1 MTTVDRVDK
10 TAIALPSTRISQA
23 TAVEQSR
30 AVAEVQA
37 AVFVAQQY
45 PRMVQAAIASMRESC
60 AQQALAERA
69 FYKFPRGGTTV
80 AGESIHL
87 ARELARCWSNIQYG
101 IVELSRDDAAGQSE
115 MSAWAWD
122 VQANTRVSN
131 TFIAPHKRDKRGGAE
146 KLVDLREVYENN
158 ANLGARRVRECIFAV
173 LPPFFI
179 EEAKELCVKT
189 LSDGGGKPLAQ
200 RIADA
205 VKAFDGIGVIADQL
219 EQKVG
224 RASDKWTELDVAQLG
239 VTFKSLQ
246 RGEVTKDE
254 EFPPVRVTAAEITG
268 KAKGAKGK
276 TEPDAESDPEAW
288 LASQQPPSG
297 VAL

>member
-1 MTTVDRVDK
+1 MTTVDRVQ
-10 TAIALPSTRISQA
+10 TPALPSTRISQA

-37 AVFVAQQY
+37 AVFVAQQC
-45 PRMVQAAIASMRESC
+45 PRNVQNAIASMRESC

-80 AGESIHL
+80 SGESIHL

-101 IVELSRDDAAGQSE
+101 IVELSRDDTARQSE

-131 TFIAPHKRDKRGGAE
+131 TFIAPHVRDTRSGAQ
-146 KLVDLREVYENN
+146 KLTDLRDVYENN

-173 LPPFFI
+173 LPPFFV

-189 LSDGGGKPLAQ
+189 LADGGGKPLAQ

-205 VKAFDGIGVIADQL
+205 VKAFAGIGVVMDQL
-219 EQKVG
+219 EQKLG
-224 RASDKWTELDVAQLG
+224 RAGDKWTELDVAQLG

-254 EFPPVRVTAAEITG
+254 EFPPARVTAAEILED
-268 KAKGAKGK
+268 APPGAGI
-276 TEPDAESDPEAW
+276 PRDEA
-288 LASQQPPSG
+288 S
-297 VAL
+297 

>member
-1 MTTVDRVDK
+1 MSAVDRLDK
-10 TAIALPSTRISQA
+10 VAVPTLPSARISQA

-37 AVFVAQQY
+37 AVFVAQQC
-45 PRMVQAAIASMRESC
+45 PRNVQSAIAAMRESC

-80 AGESIHL
+80 SGESIHL

-101 IVELSRDDAAGQSE
+101 IVELSRDSNARESE

-131 TFIAPHKRDKRGGAE
+131 TFIAPHMRDKRGGPE

-173 LPPFFI
+173 LPPFFV

-189 LSDGGGKPLAQ
+189 LSDGGGKPIAQ

-205 VKAFDGIGVIADQL
+205 VKAFEGIGVIVDQL
-219 EQKVG
+219 EQKLG
-224 RASDKWTELDVAQLG
+224 RKSDKWTELDVAQLG

-254 EFPPVRVTAAEITG
+254 EFPPQRVTAAEIVAAAP
-268 KAKGAKGK
+268 AKQD
-276 TEPDAESDPEAW
+276 PDEDPEGW
-288 LASQQPPSG
+288 LADQQPPSEPS
-297 VAL
+297 

>member
-1 MTTVDRVDK
+1 MTTTVDKVQ
-10 TAIALPSTRISQA
+10 TPALPSTRIGQA
-23 TAVEQSR
+23 TAIEQSR

-37 AVFVAQQY
+37 AVFVAQQC
-45 PRMVQAAIASMRESC
+45 PRNVQNAIAAMRESC
-60 AQQALAERA
+60 TQQALAERA
-69 FYKFPRGGTTV
+69 FYKFPRGGATV
-80 AGESIHL
+80 SGESIHL

-101 IVELSRDDAAGQSE
+101 IVELSRDDVAKQSE

-131 TFIAPHKRDKRGGAE
+131 TFIAPHKRDKKTGSE
-146 KLVDLREVYENN
+146 PLVDLREVYENN

-179 EEAKELCVKT
+179 EEAKDLCVKT

-205 VKAFDGIGVIADQL
+205 VKAYEGIGVICDQL
-219 EQKVG
+219 EQKLG
-224 RASDKWTELDVAQLG
+224 RPSDKWTELDVAQLG
-239 VTFKSLQ
+239 VTFRSIQ

-254 EFPPVRVTAAEITG
+254 EFPPQRVTAAEITG
-268 KAKGAKGK
+268 KE
-276 TEPDAESDPEAW
+276 T
-288 LASQQPPSG
+288 QP
-297 VAL
+297 